1 MSTEGSP
8 IIQETIQLDV
18 KLSQDK
24 GLAALVAQLEQV
36 KRAAQQADAA
46 LAKTTGTKPTLNAKG
61 LEDEIKKLQKGV
73 GGKPL
78 ALTLPDL
85 SKAFDVHLGQWRE
98 FIGKNKELQKEF
110 KSLQAETLR
119 SAPAASRL
127 LYAFQEHQARGRQ
140 ADLARLQT
148 PTVASVHAA
157 PLGVDSTQKQPV
169 LPTAKPVKPVNADGP
184 VKVQVLGGQVQAS
197 VEGVVKLII
206 PASQIVASAE
216 GGAGGGGGRDPATGR
231 ILPGGGSG
239 GGGGD
244 RKNGKKGKYGP
255 LDVPP
260 QTGEFGRKRI
270 EDASGHIRETVSR
283 RDAAGALVDETWDN
297 AQNAVRASRTVRR
310 SVTGESPLQEFKRL
324 RALRVEEFRK
334 EVAES
339 ADGGQGGA

>member
-98 FIGKNKELQKEF
+98 FIGKNKEWQKEF

-127 LYAFQEHQARGRQ
+127 LYAFQEHQARG
-140 ADLARLQT
+140 
-148 PTVASVHAA
+148 
-157 PLGVDSTQKQPV
+157 
-169 LPTAKPVKPVNADGP
+169 
-184 VKVQVLGGQVQAS
+184 
-197 VEGVVKLII
+197 
-206 PASQIVASAE
+206 
-216 GGAGGGGGRDPATGR
+216 GRRTWRG
-231 ILPGGGSG
+231 
-239 GGGGD
+239 
-244 RKNGKKGKYGP
+244 
-255 LDVPP
+255 
-260 QTGEFGRKRI
+260 
-270 EDASGHIRETVSR
+270 SR
-283 RDAAGALVDETWDN
+283 RRRWRRCMPRRWEWTAPRSSLSC
-297 AQNAVRASRTVRR
+297 RRPSRSSR
-310 SVTGESPLQEFKRL
+310 
-324 RALRVEEFRK
+324 
-334 EVAES
+334 
-339 ADGGQGGA
+339 